1 MQADRVK
8 VSWDTDKRKWV
19 VRIEVGLEV
28 IRRYCDL
35 PHDADET
42 RLREAAEKTV
52 ADEGYGVDAGNISI
66 AK

>member
-8 VSWDTDKRKWV
+8 VSWDADKRKWV

-35 PHDADET
+35 PRDVDET

-52 ADEGYGVDAGNISI
+52 VDEGYRVDAGNVSV